1 MRITTKQAVQA
12 HPVPNRVTAPHGPF
26 PPELTVGNPL
36 SEPEIVYDYQPAISE
51 DGSDFLPGATAQ
63 NNYRPPRYLRCSLC
77 SARVLD
83 KETEYHVCEE

>member
-12 HPVPNRVTAPHGPF
+12 HPVPTRVTAPQGPF

-36 SEPEIVYDYQPAISE
+36 SEPEIVYDYHPAIAE

-63 NNYRPPRYLRCSLC
+63 NNYRPTRYLRCSLC
-77 SARVLD
+77 SARVPET
-83 KETEYHVCEE
+83 ETEYHVCEE